1 MNIMNNKYLKLLIK
15 CVDLIIIVLV
25 ISFLIYDFF
34 SLIEN
39 LFKLSLNNEYVN
51 YMVDNS
57 KNVNS
62 HTTTVQVIHDDGSWS
77 NGIRSLFIY
86 GTGALRISLLKGGGT
101 PAAKGFI
108 IATTVGT
115 DAVTKIISNIIN
127 DPNYILSHVQSWK
140 TIWDG
145 KSETAHVYVEGD
157 KETSKIVDSIANS
170 SSSSSNSVSNV
181 ESSTSISNNFISD
194 GNGLDALYN
203 KIVAYIMNIL
213 GPILEPVK
221 VSYSNELLANQLYN
235 ISIMLFI
242 LSILIIIM
250 LIGFTVNFL
259 IYINSERVI
268 NYFTNKYIKW
278 YVNFNKKIIGIEL
291 FFIGS
296 TIFYSMYILSY
307 GLHFLATHPIT
318 FN

>member
-1 MNIMNNKYLKLLIK
+1 MNNKYLKLLIK
-15 CVDLIIIVLV
+15 CVDLIIIMLV

-39 LFKLSLNNEYVN
+39 LFNLSLNNEFVS

-62 HTTTVQVIHDDGSWS
+62 HTTTVQVIHNEGSWS

-101 PAAKGFI
+101 PTAKGFI
-108 IATTVGT
+108 IASTVGAE
-115 DAVTKIISNIIN
+115 AVRQKINNAIN
-127 DPNYILSHVQSWK
+127 DPKYILSHIESWK

-157 KETSKIVDSIANS
+157 KESSKIVDSIANS
-170 SSSSSNSVSNV
+170 SSSSSSSNSVSNID
-181 ESSTSISNNFISD
+181 SSTSISNNFISD
-194 GNGLDALYN
+194 GNTIDALYN

-242 LSILIIIM
+242 LSILIIFMI
-250 LIGFTVNFL
+250 IGFMINIL
-259 IYINSERVI
+259 IYHNSDRII

-296 TIFYSMYILSY
+296 TILYFMYILSY

-318 FN
+318 FT